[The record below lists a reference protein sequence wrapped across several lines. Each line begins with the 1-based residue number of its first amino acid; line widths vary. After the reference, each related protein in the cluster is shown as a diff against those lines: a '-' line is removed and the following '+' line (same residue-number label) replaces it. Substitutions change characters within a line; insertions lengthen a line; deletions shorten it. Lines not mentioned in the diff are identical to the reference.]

1 VRTGISL
8 NEAVGLSPAQ
18 LRLLS
23 DAAARVEAA
32 RALLHAQGSYA
43 GAAASVSREGGKVYE
58 RLTKALVKTVKGE
71 G

>member
-1 VRTGISL
+1 MPL
-8 NEAVGLSPAQ
+8 NEAVDLSVAQ

-43 GAAASVSREGGKVYE
+43 GAAASVSREGGKVYD
-58 RLTKALVKTVKGE
+58 RLTKQLVKQTKGE
-71 G
+71 T